1 VDLSKGTG
9 TGATATTTTG
19 RPTTGRPTSGR
30 PATGRGTST
39 PGDGRTVGQ
48 LVADLSQ
55 QLSGLLRAEIA
66 LAKTEVKAD
75 VAKGGVGAGLL
86 AGAAF
91 LGLVAFLLLCFA
103 GVYGLVE
110 AGLDE
115 WAAFVV
121 VTGVLLVLAAVLAL
135 VGRGRLKQVK
145 APQRTI
151 DTAKGTVE
159 AIKGHGPS
167 AA

>member
-1 VDLSKGTG
+1 VDVSKGTT
-9 TGATATTTTG
+9 TGATAAGATSTSTG
-19 RPTTGRPTSGR
+19 PTRTAPHGTSG
-30 PATGRGTST
+30 TD
-39 PGDGRTVGQ
+39 GDGRTIGQ
-48 LVADLSQ
+48 LVADISNQ
-55 QLSGLLRAEIA
+55 MSGLVRAEIA

-115 WAAFVV
+115 WASFLV
-121 VTGVLLVLAAVLAL
+121 VTGVLLVLAAILAL
-135 VGRGRLKQVK
+135 VGRGRLKQVT

-151 DTAKGTVE
+151 ETAKGSVE
-159 AIKGHGPS
+159 AIKGHS
-167 AA
+167 TAH